1 MGISNRRLVQLEVA
15 ALVPEVHALHA
26 IIWRIMDFTEK
37 NIIIS
42 GGSSGI
48 GFALARQ
55 LVNKGANL
63 TLLARRKDLLK
74 ESVGLLEQEKVYPTQ
89 RLDYIAAD
97 VSDFHQLK
105 QAIEKYKQ
113 SFDILINSAGVA
125 YPGLFLDMDSEIFK
139 NVMEINYLG
148 TVNLTKLIVP
158 GMIIQKSGHIVNIS
172 SIGALLGIYGYTAY
186 APSKFAVRGFSHC
199 LRAELEPLGI
209 KVSVVYPPDTDT
221 PQLAF
226 ERSRIP
232 EITKK
237 INEGGGLLTPEEV
250 AKTIIKGIQKK
261 RFVIIPGLQGKIIYR
276 LAPIIDAVMY
286 RYAVK
291 LAAGKS
297 Q

>member
-1 MGISNRRLVQLEVA
+1 
-15 ALVPEVHALHA
+15 
-26 IIWRIMDFTEK
+26 MDFHEK

-48 GFALARQ
+48 GLALAKQ
-55 LVNKGANL
+55 LVQKGANL
-63 TLLARRKDLLK
+63 TLLARRKDLL
-74 ESVGLLEQEKVYPTQ
+74 EEAVRLLEQEKASFAQ
-89 RLDYIAAD
+89 RVEHIAAD

-105 QAIEKYKQ
+105 RAIDKNNQ

-148 TVNLTKLIVP
+148 TVNLTKLVAP
-158 GMIIQKSGHIVNIS
+158 GMVSQKSGHIVNIS

-199 LRAELEPLGI
+199 LRAELEPFGI
-209 KVSVVYPPDTDT
+209 SVSVVYPPDTDT

-232 EITKK
+232 KITKK
-237 INEGGGLLTPEEV
+237 INDGGGLLTPEEV
-250 AKTIIKGIQKK
+250 AKTIISGVEKK
-261 RFVIIPGLQGKIIYR
+261 RFVIIPGVQGKIIYR
-276 LAPIIDAVMY
+276 FAPIIDAVMY
-286 RYAVK
+286 RYAVR
-291 LAAGKS
+291 LAARKTK
-297 Q
+297 

>member
-1 MGISNRRLVQLEVA
+1 
-15 ALVPEVHALHA
+15 
-26 IIWRIMDFTEK
+26 MDFTEK

-63 TLLARRKDLLK
+63 TLLARRKDLL
-74 ESVGLLEQEKVYPTQ
+74 EEAVGLLEDEKSSPAQ
-89 RLDYIAAD
+89 RVDYIAAD
-97 VSDFHQLK
+97 VSDFQQLK
-105 QAIEKYKQ
+105 RAIDKFKQ
-113 SFDILINSAGVA
+113 TFNILINSAGVA

-148 TVNLTKLIVP
+148 TVNLTKLVAP
-158 GMIIQKSGHIVNIS
+158 GMISQKSGHIVNIS

-250 AKTIIKGIQKK
+250 AKTIIKGIEKK
-261 RFVIIPGLQGKIIYR
+261 RFVIIPGMQGKIIYQ

-291 LAAGKS
+291 LAAGRS